1 LTQEQ
6 KRLVLLN
13 ALGGT
18 AVLVSYAFVAI
29 MPPEIVQG
37 LWGGLP
43 ESFKGPYTFTMLAA
57 AAGYFPL
64 TYLLVFR
71 SDLESARFRGIRAFP
86 LLILL
91 YSLVLAPSA
100 AWLPLTAL
108 MLSEP
113 SASLWIVVR
122 AVLAFVGIG
131 TAGLLWMAFEKAR
144 MERSFSAWLAV
155 VGGFFFFL
163 QTGILDA
170 IVWPA
175 YFPA

>member
-1 LTQEQ
+1 MTQEQ
-6 KRLVLLN
+6 RRLVLLN
-13 ALGGT
+13 AFGGA
-18 AVLVSYAFVAI
+18 AVLLSYAYLAI
-29 MPPEIVQG
+29 LPPEIVQG

-64 TYLLVFR
+64 TYQLVFR
-71 SDLESARFRGIRAFP
+71 SDLESARFLGLPLFP
-86 LLILL
+86 LLVLL

-108 MLSEP
+108 MLAEP
-113 SASLWIVVR
+113 SSGLWVAIRV
-122 AVLAFVGIG
+122 VLALVGVG
-131 TAGLLWMAFEKAR
+131 TAGLLWLAWQKAR
-144 MERSFSAWLAV
+144 DDGTAGAWVAV

-170 IVWPA
+170 TVWPA
-175 YFPA
+175 YFPW